1 MEDLA
6 QITENKTYTIE
17 DVMALPDGQRAELID
32 GHWYDMATPSRIH
45 QEIVMAIAYELRSY
59 VRKKGGDCRVYPAPF
74 AVFLNKDNRNYLEP
88 DIVVVCDPGKLSDR
102 GCEGAPD
109 LVVEVVSPSTSRR
122 DYAIKLFKYRTA
134 GVREY
139 WIINPETKTINSYL
153 FSAEGEDS
161 EQADQISFDGK
172 LVSGIYP
179 DFEVTLAEL
188 L

>member
-6 QITENKTYTIE
+6 QITENKAYTIE

-45 QEIVMAIAYELRSY
+45 QDIVSILTWKFNEYIS
-59 VRKKGGDCRVYPAPF
+59 KKGGDCRVYPAPF

-153 FSAEGEDS
+153 FSPEDEDS